1 MNEQETQQALDEYL
15 TGRTDL
21 ILVTYN
27 RLEFTKKTLQYLER
41 RTTTPHRLI
50 VVDNGSTDGTAE
62 WLTENKR
69 QYTDIDM
76 LVLLEKNYGLEH
88 ARAIALAHVS
98 SKYHVYFDNDLV
110 CPAPLGIKTKM
121 NIDNEELVLSEKK
134 DWLEIEIDMMEKYPD
149 YGALAMHPQL
159 LVGASIDL
167 SPSAPEVIQ
176 NNHVGAT
183 FLIMRTDLMKEVG
196 WRTSFTN
203 RVADWYFG
211 DKFKAK
217 GFKSGW
223 IRDLWC
229 YHFFQKDW
237 GYKNVDHFHREVWP
251 PSEYYDRL
259 VDPYT
264 LEPKDDGVDML
275 TWEEN
280 K

>member
-15 TGRTDL
+15 DGRTDL

-27 RLEFTKKTLQYLER
+27 RLEFTKKTLQYLFK
-41 RTTTPHRLI
+41 RTTTPFRLI
-50 VVDNGSTDGTAE
+50 IVDNGSTDGTAE
-62 WLTENKR
+62 FLYDNKR
-69 QYTDIDM
+69 QFNDIDM

-88 ARAIALAHVS
+88 ARAIALTHVHS
-98 SKYHVYFDNDLV
+98 NYHVYFDNDLV
-110 CPAPLGIKTKM
+110 CPAPREGM
-121 NIDNEELVLSEKK
+121 
-134 DWLEIEIDMMEKYPD
+134 DWLGTEIGFMEKYQE
-149 YGALAMHPQL
+149 YGAMAMHPQL

-167 SPSAPEVIQ
+167 SDTAPEVIQ

-196 WRTSFTN
+196 WRTEFTN

-211 DKFKAK
+211 DKFRSK

-237 GYKNVDHFHREVWP
+237 GYKNVDHFHRDVWP
-251 PSEYYDRL
+251 PSEFYDRL

-264 LEPKDDGVDML
+264 LELKDDGVDML